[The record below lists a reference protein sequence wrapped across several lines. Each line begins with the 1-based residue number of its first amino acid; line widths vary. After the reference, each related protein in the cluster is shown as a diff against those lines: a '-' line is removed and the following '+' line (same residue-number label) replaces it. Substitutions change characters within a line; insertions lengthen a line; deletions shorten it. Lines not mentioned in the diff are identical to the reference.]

1 MILSCFDLDY
11 RFYRKFRGKLV
22 SILSVICLADLQI
35 SFTSV
40 WHVYLSSEGRRHSF
54 IGPLNDD
61 WRCTGHGTHG
71 RWHTPG
77 LGVDRLA
84 EGSPH
89 ETSITKQ
96 SMRREVGMDRGLWRM
111 YPRSTA
117 ELQAGAPKPF

>member
-1 MILSCFDLDY
+1 MLFALPTCRSASPLS
-11 RFYRKFRGKLV
+11 G
-22 SILSVICLADLQI
+22 A
-35 SFTSV
+35 FTFP
-40 WHVYLSSEGRRHSF
+40 LREGVHSF

-61 WRCTGHGTHG
+61 WLCTGHGTHG

-117 ELQAGAPKPF
+117 EFQAGAPKPF